1 MFGLRR
7 AELSQKR
14 HMVSGFLWPF
24 SFVNHEPYISTKAMG
39 KRAPDLVR
47 SACDCEKKGER
58 EKPDTGLQGQ
68 AGEMRES
75 ITNQ

>member
-1 MFGLRR
+1 MSEIEKRSNKSYK
-7 AELSQKR
+7 ELQQRFDREKQLGVIQEKMVLKR
-14 HMVSGFLWPF
+14 VL
-24 SFVNHEPYISTKAMG
+24 
-39 KRAPDLVR
+39 
-47 SACDCEKKGER
+47 KKGER